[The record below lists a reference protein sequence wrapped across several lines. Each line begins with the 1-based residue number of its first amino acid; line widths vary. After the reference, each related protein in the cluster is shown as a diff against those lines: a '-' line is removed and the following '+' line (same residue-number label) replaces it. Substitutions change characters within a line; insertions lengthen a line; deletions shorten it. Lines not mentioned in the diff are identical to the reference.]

1 MALGFGQISSGRMFR
16 ILLLA
21 SVAVPLFLFAGSAW
35 LTYSSAFHESER
47 DLVLGT
53 DILQEHA
60 LKVLETNQ
68 LLSNRV
74 SAIMTGLEGDDPAS
88 ERAVHEALKRAI
100 AGLPQVRVIWVLDR
114 NGRSLASSS
123 TYPVPRDVDFSDRDY
138 FVALRDRTTDT
149 YISEV
154 LKGRV
159 DQALFF
165 TVAKRLELGGEFD
178 GVVSISADPT
188 YFGDFYE
195 RQARSDDYLFGL
207 VRSDGSLLARYPA
220 VSYPFPKLGEANPL
234 MAAIRE
240 GRDRGSFTNTSQ
252 TDGNTRIAAFRKV
265 SGYPIYV
272 VAGRTTTSIIGDWRS
287 AMAGHLVFGIPA
299 TLCLVAL
306 TLLAARRTQRE
317 REALALLGAEMLR
330 REETE
335 KALLQAQKMEA
346 IGRITSGVAHDFN
359 NVLQGVGGCL
369 GALHARNT
377 DPSAERLFLAAQQG
391 IDRGA
396 RLTQH
401 LLAFARRQTLAPKPT
416 DIGTMFDGMRPLLER
431 SMGGLIAIR
440 IEPAAG
446 VWPALVDP
454 TQLEVAL
461 LNLAINARDAM
472 PEGGTLTLGAANT
485 TVPVSGEAG
494 HPPELA
500 PGAYVTIS
508 VQDTGTGMDAAT
520 LARAVEPFFTTKETG
535 KGSGLGLS
543 MVYGMTAQSGGG
555 ARIDSQP
562 GRGTTVWLYLPRA
575 EQPAEPPSP
584 TVLYSVPGNG
594 STVLLVDDDALV
606 RDATTALL
614 EAQGYRVLATDS
626 GAAALAVLQG
636 GTRIDV
642 LVSDYA
648 MPGMTGAVLVR
659 EARRIVPGLK
669 ALLVTGYAEL
679 PDGVEP
685 VPLLKKP
692 FRPGELTEQLAL
704 LTGAARSGT
713 AVASTPA

>member
-1 MALGFGQISSGRMFR
+1 
-16 ILLLA
+16 
-21 SVAVPLFLFAGSAW
+21 
-35 LTYSSAFHESER
+35 
-47 DLVLGT
+47 
-53 DILQEHA
+53 
-60 LKVLETNQ
+60 
-68 LLSNRV
+68 
-74 SAIMTGLEGDDPAS
+74 
-88 ERAVHEALKRAI
+88 
-100 AGLPQVRVIWVLDR
+100 
-114 NGRSLASSS
+114 
-123 TYPVPRDVDFSDRDY
+123 
-138 FVALRDRTTDT
+138 
-149 YISEV
+149 
-154 LKGRV
+154 
-159 DQALFF
+159 
-165 TVAKRLELGGEFD
+165 
-178 GVVSISADPT
+178 
-188 YFGDFYE
+188 
-195 RQARSDDYLFGL
+195 
-207 VRSDGSLLARYPA
+207 
-220 VSYPFPKLGEANPL
+220 
-234 MAAIRE
+234 
-240 GRDRGSFTNTSQ
+240 
-252 TDGNTRIAAFRKV
+252 
-265 SGYPIYV
+265 
-272 VAGRTTTSIIGDWRS
+272 
-287 AMAGHLVFGIPA
+287 
-299 TLCLVAL
+299 
-306 TLLAARRTQRE
+306 
-317 REALALLGAEMLR
+317 
-330 REETE
+330 
-335 KALLQAQKMEA
+335 
-346 IGRITSGVAHDFN
+346 
-359 NVLQGVGGCL
+359 
-369 GALHARNT
+369 
-377 DPSAERLFLAAQQG
+377 
-391 IDRGA
+391 
-396 RLTQH
+396 
-401 LLAFARRQTLAPKPT
+401 
-416 DIGTMFDGMRPLLER
+416 MFDGMRPLLER